1 MNKSQIKWDL
11 YVRALRDFVSTNN
24 HSEVPS
30 GFVYEINGHSLKLG
44 AWVGYIRARGRAN
57 NLSTEKYEELSSVS
71 TWFWYQR
78 KPGPYGDKNR
88 DISIHEARK
97 SGKSLQ
103 SIANEWD
110 LSRQRVHQIVRR
122 LEK

>member
-1 MNKSQIKWDL
+1 MNKSQIKWDM
-11 YVRALRDFVSTNN
+11 YVRALREFVATNN

-30 GFVYEINGHSLKLG
+30 GFVYELNGHSLKLG
-44 AWVGYIRARGRAN
+44 AWVGYIRARGRTN
-57 NLSTEKYEELSSVS
+57 NLSTAKHQELSSID
-71 TWFWYQR
+71 TWFWDQR

-88 DISIHEARK
+88 DVSILEARK

-103 SIANEWD
+103 SIANDWN

-122 LEK
+122 LDK

>member
-1 MNKSQIKWDL
+1 M
-11 YVRALRDFVSTNN
+11 YVRALREFVATNN

-30 GFVYEINGHSLKLG
+30 GFVYELNGHNLKLG

-57 NLSTEKYEELSSVS
+57 NLSTEKYEELSSVN

-88 DISIHEARK
+88 DVSILEARK

-103 SIANEWD
+103 SIANDWN

-122 LEK
+122 LDK

>member
-1 MNKSQIKWDL
+1 MNKSKIKWDL
-11 YVRALRDFVSTNN
+11 YIRALKEFVATNN

-30 GFVYEINGHSLKLG
+30 GFVYEINGEILKLG
-44 AWVGYIRARGRAN
+44 AWVGYIRARGRTN
-57 NLSTEKYEELSSVS
+57 SLSTEKYEELSSVN

-78 KPGPYGDKNR
+78 KPGPHGDKNR
-88 DISIHEARK
+88 DVSIVEARK

-103 SIANEWD
+103 SIANEWN

-122 LEK
+122 LDK